1 MTKSSAGTGA
11 PGGALSGAGGLAS
24 LENPED
30 TKLACPE
37 VAMAGSGRVDDGP
50 ADSGTVRF
58 DVTPALWRGGF
69 KAAHRHSARVWLFR
83 RAAIAGSLFA
93 ITLIAAAALLN
104 PLRHRPGDISVGR
117 TSLDGTK
124 ITLDFPKISGVQ
136 TDGRPFEIKAR
147 SGTQDFTASNIIE
160 LLGIDSKIGTADAS
174 TTWVSAARGI
184 YDSKHD
190 KMILEGDIRIKSST
204 GYDIWLRTARID
216 FTTGGLVSEE
226 PVRVILDG
234 GTIAAKQ
241 LDVSDNGHKVSFGGE
256 VTSMIDPGAGESEA
270 AGTLMESGK

>member
-1 MTKSSAGTGA
+1 MTKSSAETGA
-11 PGGALSGAGGLAS
+11 PGAALSGAGGLAR

-83 RAAIAGSLFA
+83 RAAIAGSLLA

-124 ITLDFPKISGVQ
+124 ITLDFPKSPGF
-136 TDGRPFEIKAR
+136 R
-147 SGTQDFTASNIIE
+147 
-160 LLGIDSKIGTADAS
+160 
-174 TTWVSAARGI
+174 
-184 YDSKHD
+184 
-190 KMILEGDIRIKSST
+190 
-204 GYDIWLRTARID
+204 RTAVPLRSRR
-216 FTTGGLVSEE
+216 VPE
-226 PVRVILDG
+226 PRTL
-234 GTIAAKQ
+234 Q
-241 LDVSDNGHKVSFGGE
+241 RR
-256 VTSMIDPGAGESEA
+256 TSSNCSASIPRLERRMPRQHG
-270 AGTLMESGK
+270 